1 MSEPG
6 AEPLFWLGK
15 RPSRLVCSIN
25 LGLTSA
31 LSRFAP
37 CRSVTQLSI
46 DWQVLQQAL
55 PAEGV
60 PAGAELPPRCR
71 QLALA
76 GSDGGL
82 MCSLIGA
89 LPRLPVLLPE
99 LRELILEPDAQEA
112 LWEERRG
119 GRGTSAL
126 QRVGGRWL
134 PTRLPGSQPAQQQQP
149 HRQSV
154 LQQLRAAGVEAR
166 DLMAPEQLPAMLDE
180 LPAAAAAGEG
190 RLRD

>member
-1 MSEPG
+1 
-6 AEPLFWLGK
+6 
-15 RPSRLVCSIN
+15 
-25 LGLTSA
+25 
-31 LSRFAP
+31 
-37 CRSVTQLSI
+37 VTQLSI

-55 PAEGV
+55 PAEGA

-82 MCSLIGA
+82 MRSLLGA
-89 LPRLPVLLPE
+89 LPRLPALLPE

-119 GRGTSAL
+119 GIGSRAF

-134 PTRLPGSQPAQQQQP
+134 PTCLPGSQPAQPAHQP
-149 HRQSV
+149 RQSV
-154 LQQLRAAGVEAR
+154 LQQLRAAGVEPR
-166 DLMAPEQLPAMLDE
+166 DLLAPEQLPAMLDE
-180 LPAAAAAGEG
+180 PAAAVAVKG